1 MSTFYDTEVL
11 EPIIM
16 IPRLRDL
23 ALPMY
28 KFTKSNIQMFGSWK
42 IHLSRVVQE
51 NVGVH
56 EGLDGDLDHAQ
67 PRHLLKRIKVE
78 KEKSNLQI

>member
-1 MSTFYDTEVL
+1 MCDKVSIKTCTNV
-11 EPIIM
+11 
-16 IPRLRDL
+16 
-23 ALPMY
+23 
-28 KFTKSNIQMFGSWK
+28 SGN

-67 PRHLLKRIKVE
+67 PRHLLKRFKVE